1 MQKILIVFSFIFV
14 LSAGIWSCGTTTI
27 LLQDKAGAGKYLT
40 DAKGM
45 SLYAFTKD
53 LDGQST
59 CIQDC
64 INRWPVF
71 YKENISVSEGLNAKD
86 FSTIL
91 RIDGGGKQS
100 AYRGRPL
107 YYFFQ
112 DKDPGDMKGEGINQA
127 WYVIYP
133 DKFKP

>member
-1 MQKILIVFSFIFV
+1 MQKRLIVFFFIFV
-14 LSAGIWSCGTTTI
+14 AAASIWSCGTTTI
-27 LLQDKAGAGKYLT
+27 LLKDKEGAGKYLT

-45 SLYAFTKD
+45 SLYAFKKD

-59 CIQDC
+59 CIRDC
-64 INRWPVF
+64 IKRWPAF
-71 YKENISVSEGLNAKD
+71 YKEKISVPEDLNANA

-91 RIDGGGKQS
+91 RIDGEKQS
-100 AYRGRPL
+100 AYKGRPL

-133 DKFKP
+133 GKFKP

>member
-1 MQKILIVFSFIFV
+1 MQKKLIAFFFISV
-14 LSAGIWSCGTTTI
+14 IAASIWSCGTTI
-27 LLQDKAGAGKYLT
+27 LLKDKGGADKYLT

-45 SLYAFTKD
+45 SLYTFNRD

-59 CIQDC
+59 CIEDC
-64 INRWPVF
+64 VNRWPIF
-71 YKENISVSEGLNAKD
+71 YKETISVPEGVNVKD

-91 RIDGGGKQS
+91 RIDGGKQS
-100 AYRGRPL
+100 AYKGRPL

-112 DKDPGDMKGEGINQA
+112 DKAPGDMKGEGINNA

-133 DKFKP
+133 GKFKP

>member
-1 MQKILIVFSFIFV
+1 MQKKLIIFFLIFV
-14 LSAGIWSCGTTTI
+14 VAASIWSCGPTV
-27 LLQDKAGAGKYLT
+27 LLRDKSGAGKYLT

-45 SLYAFTKD
+45 SLYTFKKD

-64 INRWPVF
+64 VNQWPVF
-71 YKENISVSEGLNAKD
+71 YKEGVSVPEGVNTND

-91 RIDGGGKQS
+91 RIDGGKQT

-107 YYFFQ
+107 YYFS
-112 DKDPGDMKGEGINQA
+112 KDEAPGDMKGEGINQN
-127 WYVIYP
+127 WFVVYP